1 MLKSRLPAVAE
12 QRNFAANGG
21 LLAHG
26 TRPSARARRAA
37 VYVDKILKG
46 ARPSDLP
53 IELPTAFHIIITLKA
68 AQELGIAVPKSV
80 LDRATERIGNANG
93 LCTPPR
99 WPRPA
104 CPVAGPA
111 APWALACRPRPPVR
125 PQPGRA
131 RCRATRLPA
140 SLEKFLAVSLLGT
153 SHDLSVSHVQMPL
166 TN

>member
-1 MLKSRLPAVAE
+1 VLKSRLPAVAE

-26 TRPSARARRAA
+26 TRPSASARRAA

-46 ARPSDLP
+46 ARPGDLP
-53 IELPTAFHIIITLKA
+53 IELPTEFHIVVNLKA

-80 LDRATERIGNANG
+80 LDRATKRIGNANG

-104 CPVAGPA
+104 CPAAGPA
-111 APWALACRPRPPVR
+111 APWALACHPTCRPRPPVR
-125 PQPGRA
+125 PPA
-131 RCRATRLPA
+131 RPSSVPRH
-140 SLEKFLAVSLLGT
+140 SLTDIFGEIFGGKPT
-153 SHDLSVSHVQMPL
+153 WNLS
-166 TN
+166 